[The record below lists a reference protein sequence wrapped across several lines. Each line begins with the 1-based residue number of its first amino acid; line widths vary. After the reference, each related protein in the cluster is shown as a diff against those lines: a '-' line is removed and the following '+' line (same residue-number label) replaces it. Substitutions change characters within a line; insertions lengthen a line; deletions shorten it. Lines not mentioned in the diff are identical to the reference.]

1 MKILQ
6 INNCHYRR
14 GGADAVYLNTIDLL
28 KRNGN
33 KVFEFSQSAENNIES
48 DYSNTFVDNF
58 DPLNYTIARKLL
70 KTPRQLY
77 SFEASKKLS
86 NLLEKERPD
95 IAHIHLYKGVLTASI
110 LHVLKKNKI
119 PTCITLHDYSLLC
132 PRNILFDGDNKI
144 SEKCITS
151 SSINCILKRCNRK
164 NLMYS
169 TVTYLEYNINNTFF
183 RPEKCFNKIIAVSK
197 FNFQKHSLKE
207 SLKDKLVHLY
217 NFFPGLEE
225 TKPNP
230 IKGNYFL
237 YYGRLSNEKGLNTL
251 ISAFSKLDDRFQLKV
266 IGTGPLKE
274 DLEVTVKNLGVN
286 NIEFHGYKNGDELNQ
301 LIKNSSFVIVP
312 SEWYENN
319 PLTIV
324 EGYSMGK
331 PVIGSN
337 AGGIPELISDNNTGY
352 LFEMSNLNSLIQKI
366 VSAQSLNQL
375 EYDNMSK
382 KARQFADHHFSDEV
396 HYKKLIDIYKEMLS

>member
-1 MKILQ
+1 
-6 INNCHYRR
+6 
-14 GGADAVYLNTIDLL
+14 
-28 KRNGN
+28 
-33 KVFEFSQSAENNIES
+33 
-48 DYSNTFVDNF
+48 
-58 DPLNYTIARKLL
+58 
-70 KTPRQLY
+70 
-77 SFEASKKLS
+77 
-86 NLLEKERPD
+86 
-95 IAHIHLYKGVLTASI
+95 
-110 LHVLKKNKI
+110 
-119 PTCITLHDYSLLC
+119 
-132 PRNILFDGDNKI
+132 
-144 SEKCITS
+144 
-151 SSINCILKRCNRK
+151 
-164 NLMYS
+164 MYS

>member
-1 MKILQ
+1 MFFKTPTDTIGSGNEGFGQ
-6 INNCHYRR
+6 GRDGIIINNQSS
-14 GGADAVYLNTIDLL
+14 VSDL
-28 KRNGN
+28 KYI
-33 KVFEFSQSAENNIES
+33 Q
-48 DYSNTFVDNF
+48 
-58 DPLNYTIARKLL
+58 
-70 KTPRQLY
+70 
-77 SFEASKKLS
+77 
-86 NLLEKERPD
+86 
-95 IAHIHLYKGVLTASI
+95 LYKGANDAIILNNEPNGSI
-110 LHVLKKNKI
+110 
-119 PTCITLHDYSLLC
+119 
-132 PRNILFDGDNKI
+132 
-144 SEKCITS
+144 
-151 SSINCILKRCNRK
+151 ILK
-164 NLMYS
+164 
-169 TVTYLEYNINNTFF
+169 VNNGT
-183 RPEKCFNKIIAVSK
+183 S
-197 FNFQKHSLKE
+197 
-207 SLKDKLVHLY
+207 
-217 NFFPGLEE
+217 
-225 TKPNP
+225 
-230 IKGNYFL
+230 
-237 YYGRLSNEKGLNTL
+237 L